1 VQLPSAFALSILRRC
16 RLSFEQVEQFRIFV
30 HRLVANVTSTQT
42 SITKKDVEQLEASAR
57 KAAASIG
64 GVASSVRVAPKGA
77 AGTSGA
83 VAGRAAS
90 TAGSLDGG
98 DGDRRFSADV
108 SDGRS
113 SGHLG
118 AALSASTADARLRST
133 SAGGNGGSLSAFGA
147 GSSSMSARP
156 SSAELAAAARRA
168 LEATA
173 LTVGTRLEA
182 LPEPRIFASRR
193 KMGDLRAGFAD
204 QVANK
209 AVERLR
215 RVEVDRAF
223 AAAAGGIAARA
234 EAVETRQKEASRVK
248 AVENSAEV
256 RRHFAE
262 QVRCVPLPAMLC
274 CAAGRVVAGRAVL
287 QGVLLQAVL
296 CCRACCC
303 RACCAGGRVVAGRV
317 AGRVRVL

>member
-1 VQLPSAFALSILRRC
+1 
-16 RLSFEQVEQFRIFV
+16 
-30 HRLVANVTSTQT
+30 
-42 SITKKDVEQLEASAR
+42 
-57 KAAASIG
+57 
-64 GVASSVRVAPKGA
+64 
-77 AGTSGA
+77 

-90 TAGSLDGG
+90 NADSLDGS

-113 SGHLG
+113 SGHVPLG
-118 AALSASTADARLRST
+118 AALSASAADARLCT
-133 SAGGNGGSLSAFGA
+133 PSAGGSGGGPSASGAAGGA
-147 GSSSMSARP
+147 GSSSGARP

-182 LPEPRIFASRR
+182 LPEPRVFASRR
-193 KMGDLRAGFAD
+193 KMGELRAGFAD
-204 QVANK
+204 QVADK

-215 RVEVDRAF
+215 RAEVDRAF

-248 AVENSAEV
+248 AVENAAEV

-262 QVRCVPLPAMLC
+262 QVRAVAPAGPLLQQRVRGCACAAMLLQGMWC
-274 CAAGRVVAGRAVL
+274 RAVA
-287 QGVLLQAVL
+287 VLLQCARRR
-296 CCRACCC
+296 RAC
-303 RACCAGGRVVAGRV
+303 RGVARHRQCCAI
-317 AGRVRVL
+317 VRSCS

>member
-1 VQLPSAFALSILRRC
+1 V
-16 RLSFEQVEQFRIFV
+16 FV
-30 HRLVANVTSTQT
+30 HRLVANVTSAQT

-77 AGTSGA
+77 AVSSGA
-83 VAGRAAS
+83 LAGRAAS
-90 TAGSLDGG
+90 NAGSLNGG

-108 SDGRS
+108 SDARS
-113 SGHLG
+113 SGRLPLG
-118 AALSASTADARLRST
+118 AAQAASTADSRLRNT
-133 SAGGNGGSLSAFGA
+133 SAGGSGGGLSASGAAGGA
-147 GSSSMSARP
+147 GSSSARP

-193 KMGDLRAGFAD
+193 KMGELRAGFAD
-204 QVANK
+204 QVADK

-234 EAVETRQKEASRVK
+234 EAVEARQKEVSRVK

-262 QVRCVPLPAMLC
+262 QVRAPLPGVLPQGVLC
-274 CAAGRVVAGRAVL
+274 CAALYCARAV
-287 QGVLLQAVL
+287 VCCAVL
-296 CCRACCC
+296 YCACAAESLQCCC
-303 RACCAGGRVVAGRV
+303 RACDAKPV
-317 AGRVRVL
+317 